1 MPATRAAKM
10 LATGTT
16 GQEGHNAG
24 QNGCHVTG
32 REGRYAAGR
41 DWDCHVTGQEG
52 QNGHYV
58 TGRVGR

>member
-1 MPATRAAKM
+1 MPATRAAKT

-41 DWDCHVTGQEG
+41 DRDCHVTG
-52 QNGHYV
+52 
-58 TGRVGR
+58 